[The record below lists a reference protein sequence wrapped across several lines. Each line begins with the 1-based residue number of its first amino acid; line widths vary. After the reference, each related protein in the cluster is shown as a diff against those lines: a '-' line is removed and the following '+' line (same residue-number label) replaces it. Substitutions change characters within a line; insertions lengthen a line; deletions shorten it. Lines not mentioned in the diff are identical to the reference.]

1 VTEPVARASVRR
13 TVRVAVALV
22 AGQAVL
28 CAVIGWVTFGSGHA
42 HRPGPVRTVEP
53 LAAKPLVIPPPVVT
67 PPPRPPRSSAAP
79 SAAKKDTTSASPSA
93 RPSSRQP
100 RSAPASVAEP
110 ARSPR
115 PDSPPLP
122 PAGPALSVPSP
133 SSDDEV
139 QSPVKLLDP
148 CDPVDAPGLTVA
160 GLSLRCV
167 KGDDGRL
174 HWQIN

>member
-42 HRPGPVRTVEP
+42 HRPGPVPTVEP
-53 LAAKPLVIPPPVVT
+53 LAAKPLVIPPPVVL
-67 PPPRPPRSSAAP
+67 PPPRPPRSPATP

-93 RPSSRQP
+93 RPSTREP
-100 RSAPASVAEP
+100 RSTPASVAEP

-115 PDSPPLP
+115 SGPSPPP
-122 PAGPALSVPSP
+122 EGPALAVPSP
-133 SSDDEV
+133 TPDDQV

-148 CDPVDAPGLTVA
+148 CDPVDALGLTVA

-167 KGDDGRL
+167 KGDDGSL

>member
-28 CAVIGWVTFGSGHA
+28 CAVIGWVTFGSGHT
-42 HRPGPVRTVEP
+42 HRTGPVPSVEP
-53 LAAKPLVIPPPVVT
+53 LAAKPLVIPPPAVV
-67 PPPRPPRSSAAP
+67 PPPKPPRSSATP
-79 SAAKKDTTSASPSA
+79 SAGKKDTTSAS
-93 RPSSRQP
+93 SSP
-100 RSAPASVAEP
+100 RSSTGQPHAAPASVAETT
-110 ARSPR
+110 RSPGR
-115 PDSPPLP
+115 PSPPP
-122 PAGPALSVPSP
+122 EEPALTQPSP

-139 QSPVKLLDP
+139 QSPVKLLDA
-148 CDPVDAPGLTVA
+148 CDPVDALGLTVA

-167 KGDDGRL
+167 KGADGSL